1 MSWFE
6 IINKQV
12 DMGELMARIR
22 AEQDESESNKEQ
34 ERRKKLGLP
43 EEDIEDGVKINWMGY
58 CPKCGIRVNK
68 SWEIVNKAI
77 DSDFRPSAH
86 KHTQR
91 WKKEQEN
98 YRNIKCPYFKK
109 VGKLEGKH
117 GGPKW
122 SAFTTKETKDASAA
136 DECPMAAPD
145 PKTYKETNLELTTGI
160 EHPNPDYDPTKGKF
174 DI

>member
-22 AEQDESESNKEQ
+22 AEQAESESNKEQ
-34 ERRKKLGLP
+34 ERREKSGLP
-43 EEDIEDGVKINWMGY
+43 EEDIEDGV
-58 CPKCGIRVNK
+58 
-68 SWEIVNKAI
+68 
-77 DSDFRPSAH
+77 RPSAH

-145 PKTYKETNLELTTGI
+145 PKTYKETNLELTTGA
-160 EHPNPDYDPTKGKF
+160 EHPNPDYDSTKGKW

>member
-12 DMGELMARIR
+12 DMKELMARIH
-22 AEQDESESNKEQ
+22 AEQAESESNKEQ

-43 EEDIEDGVKINWMGY
+43 EEDIEDGVKINWKGR
-58 CPKCGIRVNK
+58 CPKCGIGVNK

-77 DSDFRPSAH
+77 DPAH
-86 KHTQR
+86 HHTQR

-98 YRNIKCPYFKK
+98 FRNIKCPYFKK

-117 GGPKW
+117 GGYKW

-136 DECPMAAPD
+136 NECPMAAPS
-145 PKTYKETNLELTTGI
+145 PKDYKETHLDLTTGI
-160 EHPNPDYDPTKGKF
+160 EHPNPDYDPKKGKF